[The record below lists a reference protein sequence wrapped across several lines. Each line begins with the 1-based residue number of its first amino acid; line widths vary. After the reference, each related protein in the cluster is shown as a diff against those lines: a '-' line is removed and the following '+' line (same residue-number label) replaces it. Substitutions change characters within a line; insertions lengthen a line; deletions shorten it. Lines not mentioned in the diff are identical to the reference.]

1 VPSGPAYSARMTD
14 TPGAGWYRDPTEPGR
29 LRYWDGARWT
39 EQTQTPP
46 EAATGTPPD
55 AAVGAPLARY
65 SGPAVLVVTTND
77 APGYDVVEVYG
88 EIFGMVVRARNAFS
102 NAGASFRTVF
112 GGEAKGYTQLLSDS
126 RVEAVERL
134 RANASALGANGVLAM
149 RFESGEIA
157 NLMNEVI
164 AYGTAVKL
172 QRRS

>member
-1 VPSGPAYSARMTD
+1 MTD
-14 TPGAGWYRDPTEPGR
+14 TPGAAWYPDPTEPGR

-39 EQTQTPP
+39 EQTRTPP
-46 EAATGTPPD
+46 EAATGTPQD

-77 APGYDVVEVYG
+77 APGYDVAEVYG

-102 NAGASFRTVF
+102 NVGASFRTVF

>member
-1 VPSGPAYSARMTD
+1 MTD
-14 TPGAGWYRDPTEPGR
+14 TPGAAWYPDPTEPGR

-39 EQTQTPP
+39 EQIRTPP
-46 EAATGTPPD
+46 EAATGTPQD

-77 APGYDVVEVYG
+77 APGYDVAEVYG

-102 NAGASFRTVF
+102 NVGASFRTVF

>member
-1 VPSGPAYSARMTD
+1 MTE
-14 TPGAGWYRDPTEPGR
+14 TPGAGWYRDPTELGR

-39 EQTQTPP
+39 EQTRTPP
-46 EAATGTPPD
+46 EAATGTPQD
-55 AAVGAPLARY
+55 AAVGAPLARH

-77 APGYDVVEVYG
+77 APGYDVVEVHG

-102 NAGASFRTVF
+102 NVGASFRTVF
-112 GGEAKGYTQLLSDS
+112 GGEAKGGYTQLLSDS

-134 RANASALGANGVLAM
+134 RANAAALGANGVLAM